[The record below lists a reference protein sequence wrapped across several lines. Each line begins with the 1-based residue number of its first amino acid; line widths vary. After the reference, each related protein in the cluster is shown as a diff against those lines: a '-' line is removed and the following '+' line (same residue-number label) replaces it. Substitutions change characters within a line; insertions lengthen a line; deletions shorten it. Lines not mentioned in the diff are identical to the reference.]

1 MRIGYHKIGIGA
13 GVIAI
18 LQRLALPIA
27 SFATLYA
34 SIYVYGVSLVGES
47 SDQYLTLGLVAALL
61 AFIFTRPQ
69 PGELPG
75 AIASGWTAVEKLAI
89 AWCGI
94 IATLLL
100 IGYTAKVSAVFSRRV
115 LLTWFFL
122 TPALSVAIWILLR
135 NWLRHVFLK
144 SGTACSVVIAG
155 INNISRRLA
164 TSMRQHPEYGL
175 EFKGYFEDR
184 SAGRLGDTSQDTLLG
199 KLRELPEYVR
209 RNSIDTIFIAIP
221 ISHVQRTQDL
231 LDDLK
236 DTTASIYFVPDIF
249 VVDLIQSRSDQVAG
263 IHVLGICETPFYGWR
278 GVLKRL
284 SDIVLASTML
294 LVAAP
299 ILLLIAIA
307 IKLTMSESVI
317 FKQRRYGLG
326 GEEIVVYKFRTMTTS
341 DDADDVKQATVGD
354 PRVTKLGG
362 FLRRSSLDE
371 LPQLFNVLQGRMSVV
386 GPRPHAV
393 AHNEEY
399 RKLIK
404 GYMVRHKVSPG
415 ITGLAQVSGCRGET
429 ATVED
434 MERRIHYD
442 LMYLRDWSLALD
454 AKIIFKTV
462 KSLISDKHAY

>member
-1 MRIGYHKIGIGA
+1 MRICYHKIGIGA
-13 GVIAI
+13 GIIAL

-27 SFATLYA
+27 SFTTLYESIFLYDIHLTIEA
-34 SIYVYGVSLVGES
+34 S
-47 SDQYLTLGLVAALL
+47 DRYLTLGLIAALL
-61 AFIFTRPQ
+61 AYIFSRPH
-69 PGELPG
+69 PRELSG
-75 AIASGWTAVEKLAI
+75 SIVSGWTAAEKLTM
-89 AWCGI
+89 AWLGV

-100 IGYTAKVSAVFSRRV
+100 LGYAAKVSADFSRRV
-115 LLTWFFL
+115 MLTWFIM

-135 NWLRHVFLK
+135 AWLRRVFLK
-144 SGTACSVVIAG
+144 TGTASTVVVAG
-155 INNISRRLA
+155 INSVSRRLA
-164 TSMRQHPEYGL
+164 RSMRQHPEYGL
-175 EFKGYFEDR
+175 KFEGYFEDR
-184 SAGRLGDTSQDTLLG
+184 GVGRLGDTTHDKMLG
-199 KLRELPEYVR
+199 KLNELPDYVR
-209 RNSIDTIFIAIP
+209 KNHIDTIFIAIP
-221 ISHVQRTQDL
+221 IAHVKRTQDL
-231 LDDLK
+231 LDALK

-249 VVDLIQSRSDQVAG
+249 VVDLIQSRSDEVTG
-263 IHVLGICETPFYGWR
+263 IHVLAICESPFYGWR
-278 GVLKRL
+278 GILKRL
-284 SDIVLASTML
+284 SDIVLASSVL

-299 ILLLIAIA
+299 VMLLIAIA
-307 IKLTMSESVI
+307 IKMTTSESVL

-326 GEEIVVYKFRTMTTS
+326 GEEIIVYKFRTMTTS
-341 DDADDVKQATVGD
+341 DDDDDVKQATVGD
-354 PRVTKLGG
+354 PRVTKLGS

-442 LMYLRDWSLALD
+442 LEYLRDWSLGLD
-454 AKIIFKTV
+454 LKIIYKTV
-462 KSLISDKHAY
+462 KTLIGDRQAY